1 MKITQQL
8 LLLMPLAMGVGL
20 AMAVQTSLNAQLR
33 THVGSALNAALISF
47 MIGTVVLAVMVLLL
61 QQDKPNISNIQ
72 QIPWYLWFGGC
83 LGVYAISMSIYTAPK
98 LGLLTFTGLMIF
110 GQVVSSMLIDHFAWL
125 GIERTPISLTRLFG
139 AIVIFIGVL
148 LSLQR

>member
-8 LLLMPLAMGVGL
+8 LWLMPLAMGVGL

-47 MIGTVVLAVMVLLL
+47 MIGTVVLAVMVFL
-61 QQDKPNISNIQ
+61 QQQDRPSITNLQ
-72 QIPWYLWFGGC
+72 HIPWYLWLGGC

-98 LGLLTFTGLMIF
+98 LGLLSFTGLMIF

-125 GIERTPISLTRLFG
+125 GIERNPISMTRFLG

>member
-1 MKITQQL
+1 MKITHQL
-8 LLLMPLAMGVGL
+8 LLLIPLAMGVGL
-20 AMAVQTSLNAQLR
+20 AMAIQTSLNAQLR

-47 MIGTVVLAVMVLLL
+47 MIGTVVLTIMVLL
-61 QQDKPNISNIQ
+61 QQHNKPSITSLHN
-72 QIPWYLWFGGC
+72 IPWYLWLGGC

-125 GIERTPISLTRLFG
+125 GIERNPISLTRFLG